1 MTLGTIVV
9 PEAKL
14 VGAMPQAPLF
24 AINVSFLGDND
35 YPTGGTLAF
44 EATFRDAIE
53 AKMKAATDSNVRGR
67 QNVEIV
73 ALIPGVCGAYDP
85 IYDRDNDTLIV
96 YVKATG
102 VQVADQFD
110 LIGTTFNVTLL
121 CK

>member
-1 MTLGTIVV
+1 MTLGAIVV

-14 VGAMPQAPLF
+14 VGAMPQAPLY
-24 AINVSFLGDND
+24 AINVSFLGDDD
-35 YPTGGTLAF
+35 YTTGGTVDFAVAF
-44 EATFRDAIE
+44 RAAIE
-53 AKMKAATDSNVRGR
+53 AKMKAATDANVRGR

-85 IYDRDNDTLIV
+85 IYDRENDTLIV
-96 YVKATG
+96 FVKATG
-102 VQVADQFD
+102 VEVANAFD